1 MTFTAANI
9 QGKQTVAVPT
19 GALRL
24 RQHKHGQ
31 VLEQEWRNLSTGV
44 LSWVAVQVV
53 DKNGNP
59 ITEGD

>member
-1 MTFTAANI
+1 M
-9 QGKQTVAVPT
+9 AVPT

-44 LSWVAVQVV
+44 LSWIAVQVV